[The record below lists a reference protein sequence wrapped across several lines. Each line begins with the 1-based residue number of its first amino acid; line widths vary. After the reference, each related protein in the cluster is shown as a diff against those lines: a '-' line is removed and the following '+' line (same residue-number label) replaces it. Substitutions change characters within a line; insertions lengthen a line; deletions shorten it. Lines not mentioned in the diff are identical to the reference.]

1 MNTNTNSHT
10 FVQSIIG
17 PSRLPRGPRSV
28 AFNSRT
34 RVVPHLHLNDMT
46 SAEIHSS
53 FISRE
58 DIAAMQH
65 DLVKDIQTM
74 RDGGVSSATDS
85 DIDHCFRGLE
95 ISESVTSIEM
105 ARASK
110 LRTLDAVMDEQDR
123 QDVEGFYGEGL
134 LAKASIDASQRSV
147 DMAVMRGAS
156 DEICARLQDAP
167 VPSRQVD
174 LCASGSPRR
183 RFSDMFQK
191 SYSLKTLAERTRS
204 SSMLELI
211 PKQASERKFTH
222 GEGEIW
228 SVKHI

>member
-1 MNTNTNSHT
+1 MNTNTSTNSHT

-46 SAEIHSS
+46 SEEIHSS
-53 FISRE
+53 FISQE
-58 DIAAMQH
+58 DTAAIQRG
-65 DLVKDIQTM
+65 LVKDIQAM
-74 RDGGVSSATDS
+74 RDDGVPSATDS

-95 ISESVTSIEM
+95 VFESVTSVEM
-105 ARASK
+105 DRASK
-110 LRTLDAVMDEQDR
+110 LCTLGAVMDQQDR
-123 QDVEGFYGEGL
+123 QDVEGFYDEGL

-147 DMAVMRGAS
+147 DVAVMRGAS

-167 VPSRQVD
+167 VPSHQVY

-191 SYSLKTLAERTRS
+191 SYSLKPRARENAIILRARTNS
-204 SSMLELI
+204 
-211 PKQASERKFTH
+211 KT
-222 GEGEIW
+222 
-228 SVKHI
+228 SV